1 MTSNNEHGSINE
13 FFNGKSVFITGGTG
27 FVGKQII
34 EKLLRSCSDIRCIYI
49 LIRSKRGANIN
60 IRIDQLCS
68 SPLFDKIRSLNPNF
82 QSKLIPINGDLTKV
96 NFDLTHEDEQLI
108 VDNCHVIINS
118 GASVR
123 FTVPLK
129 EAIKSNVLSVQSI
142 INLCKKMKQLQSCVH
157 ISTAYV
163 HCYRTD
169 IDEIIYP
176 TNENPS
182 VLLDTLEFFNEKI
195 FDHFSK
201 RVLAKFPNTYTYTK
215 SLAEQ
220 LILQE
225 GKDLPIAIVRPSIIG
240 AAWKEPIEGWIDCNS
255 GVTNVLVTT
264 GKRLLRTIM
273 SNSIVDHPMIP
284 VDTVANMTI
293 VISWFTAVNQNLSS
307 NPTVYNCCS
316 GTKTKT
322 CLNLQDFLQTI
333 ITEQKAIQYE
343 NYQFIEP
350 HLKIS
355 TNRVSYYSR
364 RFIGE
369 ILPAYLMDF
378 FAFVTFRSG
387 KMIKLDKKINNLIR
401 SMEPFSQNQWIFSNK
416 NSENLLN
423 QMNHFDKQE
432 FNFDTKQLNWSS
444 YLRNYSIGTKKY
456 LLKEPLHQ
464 LSRRSTRKTKIR
476 YWFSIILFLLIT
488 LIVQRRIKMI
498 NQLLQRLLRICF
510 RFFIKTMAF
519 VVNQLETCDT
529 LYIPKPLDISKELSF
544 RDSSLA
550 IEFQSIEEREI
561 DTLNLV
567 KLVQRTHRA
576 YEATAPLRFLLL
588 LFAAGSV
595 QGSGQWWVRGHRT
608 HHRYVVTDLD
618 PYSAHKGVLRL
629 VIIHHSTFCVNSLA
643 HYLGDATFDDKHS
656 PRDHLFTALLTFG
669 EGYHNFHHEFPS
681 NYRNGIKWFHYNTTK
696 LFIRLFGK
704 LHLANHLKQFPTNEI
719 EKGRYEMERK
729 KLNQFKEKLI
739 WPKSN
744 LPIISFKEYQILA
757 KKTNDRIL
765 ILIAGFIHNLTH
777 FIDAHP

>member
-423 QMNHFDKQE
+423 QMNHFDKQ
-432 FNFDTKQLNWSS
+432 
-444 YLRNYSIGTKKY
+444 
-456 LLKEPLHQ
+456 
-464 LSRRSTRKTKIR
+464 
-476 YWFSIILFLLIT
+476 
-488 LIVQRRIKMI
+488 
-498 NQLLQRLLRICF
+498 
-510 RFFIKTMAF
+510 IKTMAF